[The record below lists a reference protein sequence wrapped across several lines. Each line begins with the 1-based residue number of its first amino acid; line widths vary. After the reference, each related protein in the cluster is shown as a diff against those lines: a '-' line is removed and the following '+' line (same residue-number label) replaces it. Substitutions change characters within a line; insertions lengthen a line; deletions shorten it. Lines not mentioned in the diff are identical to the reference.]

1 MRKIAF
7 GILVGFLFVLAGCSD
22 DDGYSLSDAWI
33 GFGIFQA
40 DEADNY
46 KIIMDNKDVLIP
58 IASNY
63 PPGWGKRLDNGER
76 VLVNYTILEDILDDD
91 GEIEGYYVKV
101 NSIKDILMKGIMEIT
116 PENED
121 SIGND
126 PIVVEDYWMTDS
138 LLSFKL
144 RYWGYNSI
152 HFLNLVIKPSL
163 SMAPGIQ
170 PYELELRHNANDD
183 EAAIY
188 YTAYVSFSLNSLRI
202 DGVDSVSFVV
212 TATDYDGVEFS
223 EEGVFNY
230 SDLPEIIEIVENN

>member
-63 PPGWGKRLDNGER
+63 PSGWGERLDNGER
-76 VLVNYTILEDILDDD
+76 VLVNYTILGDVEESSLPS
-91 GEIEGYYVKV
+91 YYVKV

-152 HFLNLVIKPSL
+152 HFLNLVTKPSL

-183 EAAIY
+183 DDAIY

-230 SDLPEIIEIVENN
+230 SDLPDIIENGENN

>member
-1 MRKIAF
+1 MKKIIF
-7 GILVGFLFVLAGCSD
+7 GILVGFLFVFAGCRN
-22 DDGYSLSDAWI
+22 DDGYSVSDMWV

-63 PPGWGKRLDNGER
+63 LPGWGERLDNGER
-76 VLVNYTILEDILDDD
+76 VLVNYTILGDVEDSSLQS
-91 GEIEGYYVKV
+91 YYVKV
-101 NSIKDILMKGIMEIT
+101 NSIKDILMKGVMEIT

-144 RYWGYNSI
+144 KYWGYNGI
-152 HFLNLVIKPSL
+152 HFLNLVTQPSML
-163 SMAPGIQ
+163 MSPGIQ

-183 EAAIY
+183 DDAIY

-202 DGVDSVSFVV
+202 DGVDSVSFIV
-212 TATDYDGVEFS
+212 TAMNYDDVEFS
-223 EEGVFNY
+223 EEFVFNY
-230 SDLPEIIEIVENN
+230 SDLPDIIENGENN